1 MSEENKINVL
11 IVEPHKEPYMKE
23 IGTELESL
31 QAEVDGL
38 IQVVYP
44 YEDLVGIVC
53 NEEGKIN
60 GMELNRA
67 IYGED
72 NDIIDIIAGKF
83 VVVGLD
89 EDRFGNLTPEQ
100 QEKFADMFA
109 TPESFLLIGG
119 KITVIP
125 ERPSVKQKLKERT
138 TTEKDSVPKN
148 KSRDNPEL

>member
-1 MSEENKINVL
+1 MSENDKINVL

-23 IGTELESL
+23 IGTDLDSL

-38 IQVVYP
+38 IQVIYP

-67 IYGED
+67 IYSED

-83 VVVGLD
+83 MVVGLD
-89 EDRFGNLTPEQ
+89 EDRFGSLTPEQ

-109 TPESFLLIGG
+109 TPESFLLIDDS
-119 KITVIP
+119 ITVIR
-125 ERPSVKQKLKERT
+125 EKPSVKQKMKEQT
-138 TTEKDSVPKN
+138 PVDKDSVPKN
-148 KSRDNPEL
+148 KSRDNTEL

>member
-23 IGTELESL
+23 IGTDLDSL
-31 QAEVDGL
+31 QAEVNGL
-38 IQVVYP
+38 IQVIYP

-67 IYGED
+67 IYSED

-83 VVVGLD
+83 MVVGLD
-89 EDRFGNLTPEQ
+89 EDRFGSLTPEQ

-109 TPESFLLIGG
+109 TPESFLLIDDS
-119 KITVIP
+119 ITVIR
-125 ERPSVKQKLKERT
+125 EKPSVKQKMKEQT
-138 TTEKDSVPKN
+138 PVDKDSVPKN
-148 KSRDNPEL
+148 NSRDNPEL

>member
-83 VVVGLD
+83 MVVGLD
-89 EDRFGNLTPEQ
+89 EDRFGSLTPEQ
-100 QEKFADMFA
+100 QEKFADKFA

>member
-23 IGTELESL
+23 IGTDLDSL

-38 IQVVYP
+38 IQVIYP

-67 IYGED
+67 IYSED

-83 VVVGLD
+83 MVVGLD
-89 EDRFGNLTPEQ
+89 EDSFGSLTPEQ

-109 TPESFLLIGG
+109 TPESFLLIDNS
-119 KITVIP
+119 ITVIR
-125 ERPSVKQKLKERT
+125 EKPSVKQKMKEQT
-138 TTEKDSVPKN
+138 PVDKDSVPKN